1 MPIYD
6 MEKSSIFVSDFRYK
20 NDIEDCNERQAGIT
34 LIALVITIVVLLIL
48 AGVSIAML
56 TGQNG
61 ILTKANEAKTKTEQ
75 AEIEEKRK
83 LTQAEAAMNFEET
96 NHTETIDE
104 NEITVKIPA
113 YCAVSQVE
121 GENTLDKGLVIID
134 KNRNEWVWIEVPESV
149 TKSATTDTDIETALK
164 DYAKDYREGKT
175 GQGAIW
181 TDEYY
186 DVDGGTDDAKAGGM
200 GLSKIEY
207 DNLKSKMLQSIKDN
221 GGFYI
226 GKYEVGIKENTVRS
240 YGEDYSTEH
249 LTTGQTPVIQ
259 ANKYPYNWVR
269 CSQAQTLSST
279 LSTGGKTSSLMFGI
293 QWDLVMRYL
302 EVKGKKS
309 VDDLK
314 TDSTSWGNYK
324 NGRFNLTTGS
334 YSKTKG
340 ATWTIAPYVKISD
353 EAVIVTTG
361 SIKTNSCMNIYD
373 IAGNVWEWTL
383 EHATSDSRYHCA
395 NRGGSYYDG
404 EGSFY
409 PVSYRNFGSTTDNY
423 AVFGFRSALY

>member
-1 MPIYD
+1 
-6 MEKSSIFVSDFRYK
+6 
-20 NDIEDCNERQAGIT
+20 
-34 LIALVITIVVLLIL
+34 
-48 AGVSIAML
+48 ML

-83 LTQAEAAMNFEET
+83 LTQAEAAMNFNET
-96 NHTETIDE
+96 DHTEGD
-104 NEITVKIPA
+104 ITVKIPA

-134 KNRNEWVWIEVPESV
+134 KNGNEWVWIEVPKTTV
-149 TKSATTDTDIETALK
+149 FTRATGDNPNIEDIK
-164 DYAKDYREGKT
+164 DDLIAYATDYREGKT
-175 GQGAIW
+175 GQGLNW
-181 TDEYY
+181 SDEYY
-186 DVDGGTDDAKAGGM
+186 DGC
-200 GLSKIEY
+200 GLESGEYTKLYEKMLKSVY
-207 DNLKSKMLQSIKDN
+207 DNK
-221 GGFYI
+221 GFYI